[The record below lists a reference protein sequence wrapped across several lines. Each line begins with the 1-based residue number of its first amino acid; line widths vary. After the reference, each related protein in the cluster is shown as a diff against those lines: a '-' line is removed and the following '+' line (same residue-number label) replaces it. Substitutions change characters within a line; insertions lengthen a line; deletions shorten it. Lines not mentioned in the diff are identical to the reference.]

1 MSEMFGKNIKYLR
14 TLKGLGQ
21 AQMLDFTGISKAT
34 WSDYERNKTEP
45 DFSVLLKIS
54 DFFEVYVDDLLT
66 KDVAVL
72 DATGNLIRKNSDS
85 ENRQKG
91 NPNSNP
97 LGNLKP
103 KNSDNSDAAED
114 FSRPYILNEQAAKT
128 PKMLAPKVITVD
140 SSGNEN
146 VLYVPV
152 KARAGYLTGMADPK
166 YIQSLPAYGLPGY
179 HNGTYRIF
187 EINGPSMFP
196 TFQDKDRCVT
206 RWSEVSDIRD
216 DRVYIVVT
224 SNDGI
229 LIKRCINRMQEG
241 KIICKSDNNFSGE
254 YPPIVLEVS
263 EILEVWYVVE
273 RWTRQMP
280 GPGEIY
286 KRIVN
291 LEAAVTL
298 LTHRLD
304 HPR

>member
-1 MSEMFGKNIKYLR
+1 MSNFLSSNLKFLRKKFRKSQSDIGFQLNKAHTSIGNWEKGISEPSFAEVDEIARIFEIKPEMLLYVDLEKVQDSPNSKNGHNMQEKVQDIVQDEAIKGGYLLAEPAAELLPNLNIK
-14 TLKGLGQ
+14 
-21 AQMLDFTGISKAT
+21 A
-34 WSDYERNKTEP
+34 
-45 DFSVLLKIS
+45 
-54 DFFEVYVDDLLT
+54 
-66 KDVAVL
+66 
-72 DATGNLIRKNSDS
+72 RKS
-85 ENRQKG
+85 
-91 NPNSNP
+91 P
-97 LGNLKP
+97 
-103 KNSDNSDAAED
+103 
-114 FSRPYILNEQAAKT
+114 T
-128 PKMLAPKVITVD
+128 VTAPKVITVD

-187 EINGPSMFP
+187 EIDGPSMFP

-206 RWSEVSDIRD
+206 RWAQVSDIRD
-216 DRVYIVVT
+216 DRVYVVIT
-224 SNDGI
+224 RNDGI
-229 LIKRCINRMQEG
+229 LIKRCINRMNEG
-241 KIICKSDNNFSGE
+241 KIICKSDNNLSGE

>member
-1 MSEMFGKNIKYLR
+1 MSDYLSKNLVYLR
-14 TLKGLGQ
+14 ESKGETQAETATALGLTRSTYANYEINANQ
-21 AQMLDFTGISKAT
+21 PKADVLSKILGHFNVT
-34 WSDYERNKTEP
+34 
-45 DFSVLLKIS
+45 
-54 DFFEVYVDDLLT
+54 FEQ
-66 KDVAVL
+66 
-72 DATGNLIRKNSDS
+72 IM
-85 ENRQKG
+85 
-91 NPNSNP
+91 
-97 LGNLKP
+97 
-103 KNSDNSDAAED
+103 SDNLSSVHLIAKNGNREKEEIVHPNVHGSVHPKGQNEGFLLQEPAEELQPVLKAKE
-114 FSRPYILNEQAAKT
+114 RKPYPAT
-128 PKMLAPKVITVD
+128 APKVITID
-140 SSGNEN
+140 SAGHEN

-152 KARAGYLTGMADPK
+152 KARAGYLSGMADPK

-216 DRVYIVVT
+216 DRVYVVVT